1 MRAAQRKRP
10 TDRPIHTISGK
21 MRIKFVSFSVV
32 TISPTFEQKDPV
44 ASSNT
49 DPDPTVASSK
59 IDPDPQDMIWKPAR
73 YYYIPPKSTS
83 TCWLKER
90 PGPSFFDHHVRGN
103 RSNRVPTEGTKAC
116 SYQPK
121 AWTSG
126 TELCS
131 HLLPMIRRG
140 QLMEIFSGYRA
151 YACSYREKGAQGQHS
166 M

>member
-73 YYYIPPKSTS
+73 YYYIPPDT
-83 TCWLKER
+83 TTY
-90 PGPSFFDHHVRGN
+90 P
-103 RSNRVPTEGTKAC
+103 
-116 SYQPK
+116 PK
-121 AWTSG
+121 ARV
-126 TELCS
+126 
-131 HLLPMIRRG
+131 HVD
-140 QLMEIFSGYRA
+140 
-151 YACSYREKGAQGQHS
+151 
-166 M
+166 